1 MHYEVRIFSKQ
12 IIYKET
18 MRIFFADFRANNALN
33 RDLLQ
38 WKSSIDKSEYDRK
51 HIENIEIS
59 YECFK
64 KIPEFKY
71 FHFFQYRN

>member
-1 MHYEVRIFSKQ
+1 
-12 IIYKET
+12 
-18 MRIFFADFRANNALN
+18 MRLYFADFRANNALN